1 MVAPL
6 VATDSATDPA
16 LVAGVMLVVSIALVI
31 ALFEKAVAS
40 NIPTS
45 VEGRFSPFLNLA
57 VIPLG
62 VAWITFAT
70 VLLGRGLAPA

>member
-6 VATDSATDPA
+6 VAANSATDPA
-16 LVAGVMLVVSIALVI
+16 LVAGVMLVLSLALVI

-40 NIPTS
+40 NVSAP
-45 VEGRFSPFLNLA
+45 VPGRFSPFLNLA
-57 VIPLG
+57 VVLLG